1 MVLTSS
7 PTPDGAIYA
16 YDPILKLGYCRVS
29 YTKYSQSWLIRN
41 TRSEGWLL

>member
-16 YDPILKLGYCRVS
+16 YDPILKLGYCHCLLYEILAIVA
-29 YTKYSQSWLIRN
+29 YTKHTQ
-41 TRSEGWLL
+41 

>member
-16 YDPILKLGYCRVS
+16 YDHILKLGYCRCFLYEILTVVA
-29 YTKYSQSWLIRN
+29 YTKHTQ
-41 TRSEGWLL
+41 